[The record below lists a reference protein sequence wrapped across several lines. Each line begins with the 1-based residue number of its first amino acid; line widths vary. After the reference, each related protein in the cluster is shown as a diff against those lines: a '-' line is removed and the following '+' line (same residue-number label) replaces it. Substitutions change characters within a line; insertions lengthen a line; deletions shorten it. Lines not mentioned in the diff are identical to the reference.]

1 MFAPTL
7 KNVLIVYGILTAY
20 AFHDFKEI
28 NNTLRPSINQ
38 NNVIVPT
45 LNPIGP
51 FCVGEAPPS
60 LPPSSLEGISGTW
73 IPPVINNTA
82 TTDYTFTPNLT
93 LHPTAEEV
101 DLRIVINERIEPT
114 FDLVGPICA
123 GDILS
128 PLPITSN
135 EGIQGSWTPSV
146 INNTMTTTYIFTPNL
161 DECARSTS
169 LSIFVRQLDI
179 TPTFDIISPVCA
191 EAIPIL
197 RTVSNEGIIGS
208 WDPPT
213 IDVTRSRTYIF
224 QPVSDPNQCAGP
236 TNLYIE
242 ILSSGSVTPD
252 FAPIDA
258 ICAGDL
264 LAPLPPTSTNG
275 ITGTWSPVLNNMM
288 TTEYMFTP
296 NDPNQCATSQTL
308 TIVVNPIVTPN
319 FALIDPICAGDSLA
333 PLPTTSLNGITGTW
347 SPALDNTKTT
357 AYIFTSN
364 DPDQCATPQTLTIV
378 VNSNVTPIFDSINP
392 ICVGDSLAPL
402 PTTSLNGITGTW
414 SPALDNTM
422 TTDYMFTPNDPNQCA
437 TTQTLTIVVNPI
449 VTPNFA
455 LIDPICAGDSL
466 APLPT
471 TSLNGI
477 TGTWSPAL
485 NNTMTTEYTFTP
497 NSILHPCSPELRLTI
512 TVHPDAFITP
522 DFTPIDAICA
532 GDPLAPLPT
541 TSLNGITG
549 SWSPTLDN
557 TITTDYTF
565 TPNDP
570 NQCATTQTLT
580 IVVNPIVTPDF
591 APIDAICAGDPLEPL
606 PTTSLNG
613 ITGTW
618 SPPLNNIMTTEYT
631 FTPND
636 PDHCATSETMT
647 INVNTISSLAISV
660 KNLSKDFDTNQII
673 MATATGGSGTYEFR
687 LNGGLWQS
695 NPIFEN
701 LRGCNEHIVSVRD
714 AMGCSNEPQD
724 SITILEYPKF
734 FTPNNDGYNDT
745 WNIKC
750 LRNDP
755 LAVVTIFDRYGK
767 VLERFKP
774 SQNSW
779 NGLYNGLPLLS
790 TDYWF
795 LVEYVKTT
803 GEILTK
809 KGHFSLKR

>member
-45 LNPIGP
+45 FNPIGP

-288 TTEYMFTP
+288 TTEYTFTP
-296 NDPNQCATSQTL
+296 NDPNQCATPQTL
-308 TIVVNPIVTPN
+308 TIVVNPIVTPIFDSIN
-319 FALIDPICAGDSLA
+319 PICAGDSLA
-333 PLPTTSLNGITGTW
+333 PLP
-347 SPALDNTKTT
+347 P
-357 AYIFTSN
+357 
-364 DPDQCATPQTLTIV
+364 
-378 VNSNVTPIFDSINP
+378 
-392 ICVGDSLAPL
+392 
-402 PTTSLNGITGTW
+402 TSLNGITGTW

-422 TTDYMFTPNDPNQCA
+422 TTDYM
-437 TTQTLTIVVNPI
+437 
-449 VTPNFA
+449 
-455 LIDPICAGDSL
+455 
-466 APLPT
+466 
-471 TSLNGI
+471 
-477 TGTWSPAL
+477 
-485 NNTMTTEYTFTP
+485 
-497 NSILHPCSPELRLTI
+497 
-512 TVHPDAFITP
+512 
-522 DFTPIDAICA
+522 
-532 GDPLAPLPT
+532 
-541 TSLNGITG
+541 
-549 SWSPTLDN
+549 
-557 TITTDYTF
+557 F

-618 SPPLNNIMTTEYT
+618 SPAL
-631 FTPND
+631 D
-636 PDHCATSETMT
+636 
-647 INVNTISSLAISV
+647 NT
-660 KNLSKDFDTNQII
+660 
-673 MATATGGSGTYEFR
+673 
-687 LNGGLWQS
+687 
-695 NPIFEN
+695 
-701 LRGCNEHIVSVRD
+701 
-714 AMGCSNEPQD
+714 
-724 SITILEYPKF
+724 
-734 FTPNNDGYNDT
+734 
-745 WNIKC
+745 
-750 LRNDP
+750 
-755 LAVVTIFDRYGK
+755 
-767 VLERFKP
+767 
-774 SQNSW
+774 
-779 NGLYNGLPLLS
+779 
-790 TDYWF
+790 
-795 LVEYVKTT
+795 KTT
-803 GEILTK
+803 
-809 KGHFSLKR
+809 

>member
-347 SPALDNTKTT
+347 SPAL
-357 AYIFTSN
+357 
-364 DPDQCATPQTLTIV
+364 
-378 VNSNVTPIFDSINP
+378 
-392 ICVGDSLAPL
+392 
-402 PTTSLNGITGTW
+402 
-414 SPALDNTM
+414 
-422 TTDYMFTPNDPNQCA
+422 
-437 TTQTLTIVVNPI
+437 
-449 VTPNFA
+449 
-455 LIDPICAGDSL
+455 
-466 APLPT
+466 
-471 TSLNGI
+471 
-477 TGTWSPAL
+477 

-618 SPPLNNIMTTEYT
+618 SPALDNTKTTEYTFTPNDPDQCATTQILTIVVNPVVTPDFAPIDAICAGDPLAPLPTTSLNGITGTWSPPLNNIMTTEYT

-636 PDHCATSETMT
+636 PDQCATSETMT